1 MSNNP
6 SNPIAKPNLVTL
18 IITVVVCI
26 GLNMYLISSA
36 TNAFTETLFQ
46 RKNMV
51 MIGLM
56 SMSILVTFMIY
67 ANYIK
72 NKYSK

>member
-1 MSNNP
+1 MTDKSKSFITHP
-6 SNPIAKPNLVTL
+6 SGLVVIVFAIICFVGNLF
-18 IITVVVCI
+18 
-26 GLNMYLISSA
+26 LISAA

-46 RKNMV
+46 RKNIV
-51 MIGLM
+51 IIGLM

-72 NKYSK
+72 IKYSK